1 MKKMIDKTIES
12 ICSAVQGIMG
22 NPTSVGDISEY
33 AGVISALAELIK
45 ANAEYKIADFQG
57 KSTMECYLS
66 SKSSKESWKKFTSI
80 EEGGG
85 VRMDKEPKELK
96 IIFKFSEGTI
106 IPKLDAFIEKG
117 VADLLKKYP
126 HACICI
132 EVTC

>member
-1 MKKMIDKTIES
+1 MTKMIDKTIES
-12 ICSAVQGIMG
+12 ICSAVQGTMG
-22 NPTSVGDISEY
+22 NSTSVGDISEY

-85 VRMDKEPKELK
+85 VRSVGD
-96 IIFKFSEGTI
+96 IHSCRHCDCTG
-106 IPKLDAFIEKG
+106 G
-117 VADLLKKYP
+117 NSCN
-126 HACICI
+126 CIGCI
-132 EVTC
+132 DCS

>member
-1 MKKMIDKTIES
+1 MIDKTIES
-12 ICSAVQGIMG
+12 ICSAVQGTMG
-22 NPTSVGDISEY
+22 NSTSVGDISEY

-96 IIFKFSEGTI
+96 II
-106 IPKLDAFIEKG
+106 
-117 VADLLKKYP
+117 
-126 HACICI
+126 
-132 EVTC
+132 